1 MDLFQPMDD
10 YLQEMQ
16 RLEVMSRETQLNNAR
31 LGEELAQTRAQYEG
45 EVAQVSQ
52 DRDILAAQNEE
63 MKRALGKS
71 QDLNDQLANELQA
84 AQEGFRMNLTQL
96 IDERNGL
103 GEENAALKI
112 ELSNANDQIQAG
124 LIDNDALKTEMA
136 SQADRFDRTH
146 ADLRMKFNEAQETWA
161 REKTFMQEQFDRDID
176 LVRHQNK
183 EILSENEILANKLQ
197 TLAREADSI
206 QRELRD
212 EIQRMARH
220 CEIAQARQMEAE
232 EMVEKL
238 AAELVEV
245 KAEYEA
251 KVSELNSLV
260 MFLKEELAT
269 LKKTYLQQIQ
279 NLELDLV
286 EQNAMHDRL
295 GLELEKQR
303 DLYEKQVSSMLK
315 QRDDFKAISVQLKED
330 LKIKQD
336 EVIALAN
343 HMEAEVAR
351 LTQEKQNYWIK
362 LQDKTATNRDANDRL
377 QKMKDRFKA
386 QQAALTASFEA
397 RIVALQEAK
406 DSEFAAML
414 TEINP
419 LKSTIDSLIGDKER
433 LIHES
438 AEIRSKSSTYQEE
451 IALLREHVSFVGKMW
466 NQLTE
471 QLIVDKAQTE
481 SEFIEMKKVLSVA
494 RDTISTHELENVK
507 NLDLLKKFTSQY
519 LI

>member
-1 MDLFQPMDD
+1 M
-10 YLQEMQ
+10 
-16 RLEVMSRETQLNNAR
+16 MSRETELTNAR
-31 LGEELAQTRAQYEG
+31 LSEELAQTRAQYEG
-45 EVAQVSQ
+45 RIAQVNT
-52 DRDILAAQNEE
+52 DRDILAAQNQE
-63 MKRALGKS
+63 MKRSLGKS
-71 QDLNDQLANELQA
+71 QALNDQLANELQA
-84 AQEGFRMNLTQL
+84 AQEEFRMNFNQL
-96 IDERNGL
+96 LDERNGL
-103 GEENAALKI
+103 AEENVELKNQ
-112 ELSNANDQIQAG
+112 LSNANDQIQAG
-124 LIDNDALKTEMA
+124 AIENDALKTELA

-146 ADLRMKFNEAQETWA
+146 ADLQMKFNEAQESWL

-183 EILSENEILANKLQ
+183 EILAENEVLANKLQ
-197 TLAREADSI
+197 TLARETDSI

-212 EIQRMARH
+212 IIQRISRD
-220 CEIAQARQMEAE
+220 CEVAQARQREAE
-232 EMVEKL
+232 EMVEKI

-251 KVSELNSLV
+251 KMSEMNSLV
-260 MFLKEELAT
+260 VFLKEELAT

-286 EQNAMHDRL
+286 EQKALNDRL

-343 HMEAEVAR
+343 HMEAEIAR

-362 LQDKTATNRDANDRL
+362 LQDKTATNRNTNDRL
-377 QKMKDRFKA
+377 QKTKDRFKA
-386 QQAALTASFEA
+386 QQAALAASFET

-406 DSEFAAML
+406 DSEIAAML

-419 LKSTIDSLIGDKER
+419 LKSTIDSLIADKER
-433 LIHES
+433 LVHES

-451 IALLREHVSFVGKMW
+451 IALLREHVNFVGKMW

-494 RDTISTHELENVK
+494 RDTISTHESENVK
-507 NLDLLKKFTSQY
+507 NLELLKKFTTQY
-519 LI
+519 L